1 MMKIRKVLALALA
14 LMLAVAPMALASA
27 EGAEK
32 VMNIAT
38 FSGAGD
44 LDPAGIAIDMWTEYC
59 KLCVDPLIRFDA
71 DGNVIY
77 EAAESYEVSGDNLV
91 WTFHLRQ
98 DGKWSDGSPVVADD
112 FINTIRRALNPEN
125 GMSIYASVLYSI
137 VGAQEARSGEGSLD
151 DVAVTALDDY
161 TLQMTLKAP
170 CTYFT
175 SLLTVGPFYPSKSG
189 LATLEDPSWWKNPA
203 TSLGNGAYCLAEYVD
218 GDHYIVKKNPY
229 YWNADAVNIDTIN
242 VRLIYDQQAL
252 LAAYQT
258 GEVDVATG
266 LPDYIGATYAD
277 SDELF
282 IWNMLTSKFVLPNLN
297 VEPLNDVRVREA
309 IALGMNRS
317 EICAVIGTDYI
328 PTTSYVAAFMMSNA
342 SSEYFSEERDPLFVE
357 DVARAQALLAE
368 AGYPNGEGFPTL
380 TYTYPNSDKDA
391 LLAQA
396 IQAQLKQNLGINIE
410 LNGVEDQVY
419 SSVRAEGSYDL
430 IRHSWTA
437 DFNDPINFLDLYT
450 SYSGG
455 NYNGVNSPEY
465 DALIEASNETSDQ
478 VERNDLLHQAEQIL
492 VGENF
497 YVIPVATQVYIC
509 LRSTRLTNVSI
520 NEKGEP
526 MYRYADIVE

>member
-1 MMKIRKVLALALA
+1 MKFLTTTWCG
-14 LMLAVAPMALASA
+14 PS
-27 EGAEK
+27 
-32 VMNIAT
+32 T
-38 FSGAGD
+38 
-44 LDPAGIAIDMWTEYC
+44 C
-59 KLCVDPLIRFDA
+59 
-71 DGNVIY
+71 
-77 EAAESYEVSGDNLV
+77 
-91 WTFHLRQ
+91 
-98 DGKWSDGSPVVADD
+98 
-112 FINTIRRALNPEN
+112 
-125 GMSIYASVLYSI
+125 ASVLYSI

-151 DVAVTALDDY
+151 DVGVVALDDY

-175 SLLTVGPFYPSKSG
+175 SLLTVGPFYPSKTG
-189 LATLEDPSWWKNPA
+189 LATLEDASWWKNPE
-203 TSLGNGAYCLAEYVD
+203 TSLGNGAYYLTEYVD
-218 GDHYIVKKNPY
+218 SDHYIVKKNPY
-229 YWNADAVNIDTIN
+229 YLNADAVSIDTIN
-242 VRLIYDQQAL
+242 VYMIYDQQAL

-266 LPDYIGATYAD
+266 LPDYIADSYAD
-277 SDELF
+277 SGELF

-309 IALGMNRS
+309 IALGMNRA
-317 EICAVIGTDYI
+317 EICAVIGSDYI
-328 PTTSYVAAFMMSNA
+328 PSTSYVAEFMMSNA
-342 SSEYFSEERDPLFVE
+342 SSEYFSKERDPLFVE
-357 DVARAQALLAE
+357 DVEKAQALLAE

-396 IQAQLKQNLGINIE
+396 IQAQLKQNLGIDIE

-419 SSVRAEGSYDL
+419 STIRADGSYDL

-437 DFNDPINFLDLYT
+437 DFNDPINYLDLYT

-465 DALIEASNETSDQ
+465 DALIEASNATSDQ
-478 VERNDLLHQAEQIL
+478 NERNDLLHQAEQLL

-497 YVIPVATQVYIC
+497 YVLPVTTQVYIC
-509 LRSTRLTNVSI
+509 LWNPRLTNVTV